1 MAKAEMKIGEQSKPR
16 FEFRAFGQQ
25 FDEQIKKM
33 DELSKVERIRDIYEV
48 YLMTVGNT
56 KNNIKIRNKMMDIKV
71 LLDEKAGLELWEPY
85 MVGEFP
91 MKTEILTSE
100 VFPALGVEA
109 PFFDRDKY
117 TLEQFLKEIIKPDPD
132 IVAVFTEKKRF
143 AYTINKC
150 ICEVAEVLIN
160 GALIKTI
167 AIESENVDDVI
178 ATKAL
183 LGFTE
188 QIENVSYPLELR
200 RVTGLASRTDEHLQ
214 LIKN

>member
-1 MAKAEMKIGEQSKPR
+1 MAKEEMNIGEQSKPR

-56 KNNIKIRNKMMDIKV
+56 KNNIKIRHKMMDIKV
-71 LLDEKAGLELWEPY
+71 LLEEKEGLELWEPY

-91 MKTEILTSE
+91 MNTEILISE
-100 VFPALGVEA
+100 VFPALGVEP

-132 IVAVFTEKKRF
+132 IIAVYTQKKRF

-167 AIESENVDDVI
+167 AIESENVEDVI

>member
-1 MAKAEMKIGEQSKPR
+1 MAKVDINIGEQSKPR

-33 DELSKVERIRDIYEV
+33 NELSKVERIRDIYEV

-56 KNNIKIRNKMMDIKV
+56 KNNIKIRHKMMDIKV
-71 LLDEKAGLELWEPY
+71 LLDEKKGLELWEPY
-85 MVGEFP
+85 LVGEFP
-91 MKTEILTSE
+91 MKTEILVSE

-109 PFFDRDKY
+109 PKFDRKVY
-117 TLEQFLKEIIKPDPD
+117 TLEQFLNELIHPDPD

-143 AYTINKC
+143 AYTINNC

-188 QIENVSYPLELR
+188 QIENVNYPLEIR
-200 RVTGLASRTDEHLQ
+200 RVIGYASRTDHHMQ